1 MLGKNSPGKNTGVGR
16 HALLQAIFPTQGSNP
31 HFLHLSPALASRFF
45 TTSTI
50 HSLRNAAPIQIF
62 WVCVFWFKRMQF
74 PCNMQFSTDWDPA
87 LRFHLCSQGLSCHVQ
102 WFRQAWQIFHLSFG
116 FLSIVLTEWFPLF
129 YLPDHLFILL
139 HYSFFYLL
147 SLDQLSSWQMNFYFF
162 APLYSF

>member
-1 MLGKNSPGKNTGVGR
+1 MPSSRQSSQPRDLTHISYICLLHWQAGSLPQAPYTVWEMLPLYK
-16 HALLQAIFPTQGSNP
+16 
-31 HFLHLSPALASRFF
+31 
-45 TTSTI
+45 
-50 HSLRNAAPIQIF
+50 QIF

-87 LRFHLCSQGLSCHVQ
+87 LRFHLCSQGSSCHVQ